1 MLHRLAM
8 DVAMDLLFGEP
19 IGFVK
24 QGMDIRG
31 LIQRVRDLFVGA
43 NFMVNLPG
51 LVRFLQTRWIW
62 KFVAPKPMDL
72 KGPDALQGVSNKAVR
87 KRLENANPKNRKDLL
102 QQFLEYRNQ
111 DGQPLSPK
119 EINLEALTP
128 V

>member
-1 MLHRLAM
+1 
-8 DVAMDLLFGEP
+8 
-19 IGFVK
+19 
-24 QGMDIRG
+24 
-31 LIQRVRDLFVGA
+31 
-43 NFMVNLPG
+43 
-51 LVRFLQTRWIW
+51 
-62 KFVAPKPMDL
+62 VAPKPTDL